1 MASKVGVYVR
11 EDGVELVAVTPGVP
25 LSVSEMGSFEFK
37 VKNVFGELTL
47 DDQKQLSLH
56 SEVTR
61 KTLESKKLTEL
72 DASIVIP
79 DEKCSLQ
86 IIKLPLVSEKEI
98 LSAIELQSE
107 EFVPYPID
115 KASFD
120 YQILSVDKENNEM
133 FLLLIVALK
142 KVIDQVSDYVLSL
155 GLYPT
160 GIEPESTAFFR
171 LIFNQY
177 LAVKEN
183 IIMCVNIGENS
194 TQISMLN
201 RTQKQL
207 ITTNNLSIGNG
218 FFYKALENNLNI
230 PRESAKEMFKS
241 SAQTDEN
248 VTKILSSV
256 FAEFAKEINK
266 ILLSALDKLG
276 ALPKQIYLY
285 SHGNES
291 TFINLFATNPILQP
305 YQVLP
310 FQKLVVDSTKVK
322 TDPSLALK
330 LNQFLVSLGAVV

>member
-1 MASKVGVYVR
+1 MTSKVGVYVR

-25 LSVSEMGSFEFK
+25 LSVSDLGSFEFK
-37 VKNVFGELTL
+37 VKNVYGELTL

-72 DASIVIP
+72 DASIIIP

-155 GLYPT
+155 GLYPI

-171 LIFNQY
+171 LIFNEY
-177 LAVKEN
+177 LNIKEN

-194 TQISMLN
+194 TQISILN
-201 RTQKQL
+201 RTQQQL
-207 ITTNNLSIGNG
+207 ITTNNLSIGNN

-230 PRESAKEMFKS
+230 PRESAKEMFR
-241 SAQTDEN
+241 AFAPTDEN
-248 VTKILSSV
+248 ASKILTSV
-256 FAEFAKEINK
+256 FTEFAKEINK

-276 ALPKQIYLY
+276 TLPKQIYLY
-285 SHGNES
+285 SHGNEN
-291 TFINLFATNPILQP
+291 TFVHLFAANSILQP
-305 YQVLP
+305 YQVIP
-310 FQKLVVDSTKVK
+310 FQQLVVEPAKVR
-322 TDPSLALK
+322 TDPKLTSK